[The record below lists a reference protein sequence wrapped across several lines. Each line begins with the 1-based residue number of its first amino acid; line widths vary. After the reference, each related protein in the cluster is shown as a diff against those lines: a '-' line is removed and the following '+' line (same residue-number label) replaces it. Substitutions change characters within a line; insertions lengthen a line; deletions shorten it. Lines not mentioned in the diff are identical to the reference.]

1 MLRGPFDAAE
11 RRDRYR
17 KYVADFRYP
26 HVVERDFGI
35 LVLLDSMQ
43 GELDDWA
50 HADKR
55 AQGRLGPE
63 QLVSLREIVEGY
75 QPERTSKNK
84 RIVVCL
90 HHSPL
95 HNPRNDAGGC
105 LEDADDFLSIV
116 RGKVDVL
123 LFGHTTPDG
132 LLQQDF
138 PSDQVQLQIPILN
151 CENLEHGAWSPETPV
166 GGLARF
172 TTAAQGHDGRTMV
185 FYIGLDS
192 RVYCKARSPA
202 DGGFTNEEAIGDGAS
217 QLCVAQNLDGTL
229 EVVYVGNDACL
240 YGVKQL
246 APDGAWG
253 KPGPIDGRSMT
264 GPPGAIPDA
273 AQVICA
279 ARNTDGSL
287 EVFYVGDG
295 LNLFHIR
302 QINANGPF
310 GSGSR
315 LAGPTT
321 HICVGQNTDGRLELF
336 SVGLDK
342 LIYHQWQETAGEG
355 CPRRSAWGGSPRP
368 SASRGTCRVSS
379 NRLRRHELLSLPQS
393 PG

>member
-1 MLRGPFDAAE
+1 MPPSAGIGN
-11 RRDRYR
+11 R

-35 LVLLDSMQ
+35 LALLSSRQ
-43 GELDDWA
+43 GELDDRA

-63 QLVSLREIVEGY
+63 QLVSSRRLSRAISRAHIQEQADRRRPASLVAG
-75 QPERTSKNK
+75 
-84 RIVVCL
+84 
-90 HHSPL
+90 
-95 HNPRNDAGGC
+95 NPRNDAGGC
-105 LEDADDFLSIV
+105 LEDADHFLSIV

-123 LFGHTTPDG
+123 LFGTPPPMA
-132 LLQQDF
+132 F
-138 PSDQVQLQIPILN
+138 SSRTSHPTRCSYRSPSSIARTPST
-151 CENLEHGAWSPETPV
+151 GRSPETPV
-166 GGLARF
+166 GGPARF

-192 RVYCKARSPA
+192 RVDRKARSPA

-264 GPPGAIPDA
+264 GPPGAIPYA

-302 QINANGPF
+302 QNQRQRPF
-310 GSGSR
+310 WQR
-315 LAGPTT
+315 LAAGRAHDHSSGWAEHRRAPGAVLGRARQA
-321 HICVGQNTDGRLELF
+321 HLPSMAGDGGR
-336 SVGLDK
+336 GLVRAAAPGGARRDH
-342 LIYHQWQETAGEG
+342 LRRAERAGSARD
-355 CPRRSAWGGSPRP
+355 RR
-368 SASRGTCRVSS
+368 
-379 NRLRRHELLSLPQS
+379 RRHELLSLPQS